1 MTMQLLG
8 RSAECAA
15 LDVLDATLR
24 TGASGALV
32 VHGEAGMGKTALLDY
47 LAERATT
54 CLVVRIAGL
63 ESETELALSALHAVC
78 TPVLDRLDALPEPQR
93 RALLTAFGMRTGP
106 APDRFLV
113 GLAVLGLLSEAAQ
126 ARPLLVLVDDQQWLD
141 RASSQILA
149 FVARRLAAESVGI
162 VLATRV
168 PGDELAGLPDLPL
181 TGLTDDESRSLL
193 NAVLDGPLDTR
204 IRDQIVAEA
213 RGNPLALLE
222 FPRALTPAELA
233 GGFGLPGA
241 LARSLGGTFRHQ
253 VDALPVSTRLLLAL
267 AAAEPSGD
275 PALLW
280 AAAAILDI
288 VGEAAEPAIESGL
301 AEFGSRIRFR
311 HPLVRSAAYQA
322 VPLPQRR
329 RLHGAL
335 AAVIDADADPDRR
348 AWHQGR
354 AVLGPDDEVAPQRWN
369 ARPGAPRRAAEWPR
383 PPHFWNARHCSRS
396 IRCSAAN
403 GPSPPRR
410 PKRKRARWTGPSSC
424 SRSPSLDR

>member
-126 ARPLLVLVDDQQWLD
+126 AQPLLVLVDDQQWLD

-181 TGLTDDESRSLL
+181 TGLTDDES
-193 NAVLDGPLDTR
+193 
-204 IRDQIVAEA
+204 
-213 RGNPLALLE
+213 
-222 FPRALTPAELA
+222 
-233 GGFGLPGA
+233 
-241 LARSLGGTFRHQ
+241 
-253 VDALPVSTRLLLAL
+253 
-267 AAAEPSGD
+267 
-275 PALLW
+275 
-280 AAAAILDI
+280 
-288 VGEAAEPAIESGL
+288 
-301 AEFGSRIRFR
+301 
-311 HPLVRSAAYQA
+311 
-322 VPLPQRR
+322 
-329 RLHGAL
+329 
-335 AAVIDADADPDRR
+335 
-348 AWHQGR
+348 GR
-354 AVLGPDDEVAPQRWN
+354 
-369 ARPGAPRRAAEWPR
+369 
-383 PPHFWNARHCSRS
+383 C
-396 IRCSAAN
+396 
-403 GPSPPRR
+403 
-410 PKRKRARWTGPSSC
+410 
-424 SRSPSLDR
+424 